1 MGAAD
6 NRIDLTPHMYIDD
19 TAGVANETISPGQA
33 IKRNSSGGWDL
44 RDAADDELPM
54 AIAAT
59 AQERGK
65 SIGDDYTTGETVR
78 VCYPNRADLVNVLLN
93 TGQNVNIGTEL
104 EIINNGLFAV
114 KSTGATVLI
123 CEEAVNSGA
132 SRALVRARGAGK
144 E

>member
-6 NRIDLTPHMYIDD
+6 NRIDLTPHMYVDD
-19 TAGVANETISPGQA
+19 TAGAANEAISPGHA
-33 IKRNSSGGWDL
+33 VKRSGGGWNL

-65 SIGDDYTTGETVR
+65 SIGDSYIVGETVR
-78 VCYPNRADLVNVLLN
+78 VCYPNRADLVNVLLDS
-93 TGQNVNIGTEL
+93 GQSVNVGTEL
-104 EIINNGLFAV
+104 EIINNGLFVV
-114 KSTGATVLI
+114 KSAGVTVMI
-123 CEEAVNSGA
+123 AEEQVNSGG
-132 SRALVRARGAGK
+132 STALVRARGAGK